1 MSEEIFISYKSEEA
15 EYAYRAKKV
24 LEDNGFTCWMAP
36 DSILSGTEYTPQI
49 HKAIDNCKA
58 LLFVVS
64 ENAQKSNW
72 IKSEVHEAFEKG
84 KIIIPYMIQDCEL
97 EGDFEFKLN
106 KLQKVFAYQNE
117 EDALEKLIRDLRVMI
132 KEASD
137 KNEPIK
143 ITIEKNP
150 KKKNTLPLILLAAA
164 VVIAGV
170 FLGVKMISGKKDS
183 SVQAAAG
190 SAAGVYYSEI
200 LPYTESGVVE
210 SYDDI
215 SSIVNTSLKTNRAF
229 SIVSFLRNQGDSS
242 AFVEQIS
249 CEIKELEPIET
260 AVIWTD
266 NVIKNNQMKI
276 YALNNGWGDGKNLH
290 YEILLEDYKEYKV
303 PESVRESVQTEGIF
317 DVKATEVAQL
327 LDTKLDTSEI
337 KKYFKENQID
347 FNTQIGNLSV
357 SVKGDGIDVLETAY
371 FCYDPQKDEF
381 VLSYG
386 GKGDG
391 EEYSITLYAILDVD
405 KHPSSLRFTG
415 EEAAPLVQDTF
426 RIETMIIPTKSCR
439 LVCKDVYSV
448 AGQIQETDEYSVEVQ
463 VPVYGE
469 GIIMHT
475 SSIAERLFDMDM
487 RDEIGINE
495 LLKEYRYDPQSVI
508 DNAKNS

>member
-1 MSEEIFISYKSEEA
+1 MNEEIFISYKSEEA

-36 DSILSGTEYTPQI
+36 DSILAGDEYTPQI

-84 KIIIPYMIQDCEL
+84 KIIIPYMIQDCQL

-117 EDALEKLIRDLRVMI
+117 EDALEKVIRDLRVMI
-132 KEASD
+132 KEASER
-137 KNEPIK
+137 NEPIK

-150 KKKNTLPLILLAAA
+150 KKNNNLPLILLAAA
-164 VVIAGV
+164 VLIAGV
-170 FLGVKMISGKKDS
+170 FLGVKMMSGKGNN
-183 SVQAAAG
+183 SVPAAG
-190 SAAGVYYSEI
+190 SSAGVYYSEI
-200 LPYTESGVVE
+200 LPYTKSGVVE
-210 SYDDI
+210 TYDDV
-215 SSIVNTSLKTNRAF
+215 SSIVNTSLKTDRAF
-229 SIVSFLRNQGDSS
+229 SIVSFLRNQGDNS

-249 CEIKELEPIET
+249 CEILELEPIEK
-260 AVIWTD
+260 AVIFTD
-266 NVIKNNQMKI
+266 NIIKNNQMKI
-276 YALNNGWGDGKNLH
+276 FAFNNGWDDGKNLH
-290 YEILLEDYKEYKV
+290 YEIILEDYKEYKV
-303 PESVRESVQTEGIF
+303 PEAVRESVQTEGTF
-317 DVKATEVAQL
+317 DVKAAGVAQL
-327 LDTKLDTSEI
+327 LDTKLDTSEV
-337 KKYFKENQID
+337 KKYFKENQIN
-347 FNTQIGNLSV
+347 FKTQIGNLSV
-357 SVKGDGIDVLETAY
+357 YVKGDGIDVLETAF
-371 FCYDPQKDEF
+371 FCYDPQTDEF
-381 VLSYG
+381 ELSYG

-405 KHPSSLRFTG
+405 KKPSSLRFTG

-426 RIETMIIPTKSCR
+426 RIETVIIPTKSCR

-469 GIIMHT
+469 GNTVHT
-475 SSIAERLFDMDM
+475 ASIAERLFDMDM

-495 LLKEYRYDPQSVI
+495 LLQEYRYDPQSVI
-508 DNAKNS
+508 DYAKKS